1 MTKQPNSA
9 GLTTRA
15 IPRLAAFILLAA
27 IVVASTV
34 QTLAQAQPKKSFGD
48 WIIDCGKPPGA
59 RTERCALLQSVVD
72 EERSNVGLRVV
83 FLLTSSGERVLRV
96 VAPLGVLL
104 PFGLGLRIDN
114 EPIGDKPLPFIR
126 CRAMGCISE
135 IIVKD
140 ALLDKLKT
148 GTEALFIIVETKE
161 QGRAIPISLKGFA
174 KGFEYLTTL
183 SKAK

>member
-1 MTKQPNSA
+1 MLILFELGA
-9 GLTTRA
+9 RLYRY
-15 IPRLAAFILLAA
+15 IPRLIKISVARLA
-27 IVVASTV
+27 
-34 QTLAQAQPKKSFGD
+34 G
-48 WIIDCGKPPGA
+48 
-59 RTERCALLQSVVD
+59 
-72 EERSNVGLRVV
+72 RVV